1 MTNEIIY
8 RCPKEHPIAL
18 SINDVEACKIE
29 ITREIFVASKSK
41 EKATNTLC
49 IDLIIQIEKFGKR
62 IQQERNKSSNDER
75 ETAAIS
81 KPVTINDDSSDGEI
95 FDEIKSKIE
104 EAKKLKENE
113 AKRQRT
119 SKSNYKPR
127 SRSRDPRIFFDR
139 LISDYK
145 YQYENASKRI
155 ETKYI
160 EYQIVPDTHPKYDLE
175 WKYYWIRKVKLNPGI
190 DYKSSDF
197 IEAWKKFFK
206 FRLNELKLEDTLKER
221 IRIRQELNLP
231 VEPVDS
237 QRLERIL
244 INQSDDKKMAANF
257 DYEELVRKSSPKR
270 KREADINLNEIEQE
284 VHSKMTNRDRLT
296 IIKQKINKPNFSPYK
311 GLQDSQ
317 QTEIPKDI
325 RAETPKIMK
334 DDNNND
340 VVDQNTDVV
349 DQTTDTIDQNT
360 DVIEQ
365 NNQADDLVEQS
376 SNEGDKI
383 LTMEDHEL
391 KVLFTYYYKLSDEI
405 KSQLTAYME
414 ELKNRN
420 PEKHEELINVKLEI
434 LSSESSENKIS
445 ISDDDDD
452 DEDNDEELMRN
463 VSKNAEALP
472 KPSAQES
479 INLAERDTEYVDM
492 TVSD

>member
-1 MTNEIIY
+1 LTNEIIY

-18 SINDVEACKIE
+18 NINDAEACKIE
-29 ITREIFVASKSK
+29 ITREIFEASKSK

-62 IQQERNKSSNDER
+62 IRQERNKSLNDER
-75 ETAAIS
+75 ETAAIRE
-81 KPVTINDDSSDGEI
+81 PVTINDDSSDGEI

-104 EAKKLKENE
+104 EAKKSKENE

-119 SKSNYKPR
+119 FRSNYKPR
-127 SRSRDPRIFFDR
+127 SRSREPRIFFDR
-139 LISDYK
+139 LISEYK

-190 DYKSSDF
+190 DYKSSVF
-197 IEAWKKFFK
+197 IESWKKFFK

-296 IIKQKINKPNFSPYK
+296 IIKQKINKPNFSPHK
-311 GLQDSQ
+311 VLQDSQ
-317 QTEIPKDI
+317 QTEIQKDI
-325 RAETPKIMK
+325 RAETPKITK

-340 VVDQNTDVV
+340 I
-349 DQTTDTIDQNT
+349 IDQNT
-360 DVIEQ
+360 FVIDQ
-365 NNQADDLVEQS
+365 NNKADDLVENNQTDDLVEHS
-376 SNEGDKI
+376 ANEGDKI

-414 ELKNRN
+414 ELKNRD

-445 ISDDDDD
+445 MSDDDDDD

-472 KPSAQES
+472 KPSEQKS
-479 INLAERDTEYVDM
+479 INLTETDTEYVDM